1 MKSLLLKAAAIFV
14 IPTLVIML
22 IAQALP
28 RDTAPARV
36 MELAPM
42 SHMPD
47 FVHTAPAAA
56 QHAYRVAAANH
67 DFLTHFPCYCGCVYL
82 GHEHNLD
89 CYIQDVL
96 TDGTIVYDP
105 HASVCGICVE
115 ITNDAARLWEEGME
129 IDAIHDYI
137 VATYSARGPS
147 TDVS

>member
-1 MKSLLLKAAAIFV
+1 MKSFLPKAAAIFV
-14 IPTLVIML
+14 IPTIIVML

-28 RDTAPARV
+28 KSAAPARAI
-36 MELAPM
+36 ELAPM

-47 FVHTAPAAA
+47 FVHTAPADA
-56 QHAYRVAAANH
+56 QHAYRFAAANQE
-67 DFLTHFPCYCGCVYL
+67 FLTHFPCYCGCVYL

-89 CYIQDVL
+89 CYIQDVN

-115 ITNDAARLWEEGME
+115 ITNDAARLWGDGLE

-137 VATYSARGPS
+137 VTTYSARGPS
-147 TDVS
+147 MDVG